1 MFTTNLRG
9 DRIIVM
15 DINNYLDK
23 TKNRKQ
29 IKIDL
34 LGPPCGEINLI
45 GYEYP
50 RLYPTEYKHIYL
62 DHEITEEEFEN
73 CINTLVTYFMQN
85 GLYGMLI
92 DLDKKNKKLSPV
104 KEMTIEEIEDKL
116 GYKIKIIKGEE

>member
-1 MFTTNLRG
+1 
-9 DRIIVM
+9 M

-50 RLYPTEYKHIYL
+50 RLYSTEYKHIYL
-62 DHEITEEEFEN
+62 DHEITKEEFEN

-92 DLDKKNKKLSPV
+92 DLDKRNKELSPV

-116 GYKIKIIKGEE
+116 NCKIKIINKEEK